1 MEQINDE
8 LQSMVSHDTTLFYQ
22 LTNFSVLWDVKHGN
36 CSCYPLDVSVLQDVV
51 AAGVSPLSYMN
62 I

>member
-1 MEQINDE
+1 
-8 LQSMVSHDTTLFYQ
+8 MVSHDTTLFYQ